1 MGGWRSSFTGTPVQV
16 DIRDFLLSE
25 KKVKADDYEEL
36 TARMFNETCFSRISQ
51 FIRSFEMKQRE
62 CMPMNGC
69 IAELIT
75 TSLN

>member
-36 TARMFNETCFSRISQ
+36 TARMFIERSYSCISQ
-51 FIRSFEMKQRE
+51 FIRSFEMKQRD
-62 CMPMNGC
+62 CMLMNGC
-69 IAELIT
+69 IVDLIT
-75 TSLN
+75 ASLN